1 MLCSLRCYASRGKTS
16 NNCKKHR
23 RSEEIKVNL
32 EKKRLADGSDGFG
45 KKGKDIADRDIFSVC
60 CCCSVMYLVCRKL
73 QYMYY
78 FISKQRG
85 KFLHYVLCK
94 VSEGNLPKV

>member
-45 KKGKDIADRDIFSVC
+45 KREKILRIE
-60 CCCSVMYLVCRKL
+60 
-73 QYMYY
+73 
-78 FISKQRG
+78 IS
-85 KFLHYVLCK
+85 FLCVAAAPSCT
-94 VSEGNLPKV
+94 